1 MADGEWE
8 LEADGTVLVSE
19 GLYTNGVLAEVGTI
33 LGNNQVWLNT
43 NNLPAH
49 THSISNHTHSFSATT
64 STKSLT
70 GEVMNFAVQSSSTG
84 AYGTGIVSRDKT
96 TGAIAYAT
104 EQKNGTNT
112 EYTDILNINASHNH
126 TVSGTTGSSGRGN
139 TGSTGNANPFS
150 IVQPSKVVY
159 RWHRV
164 A

>member
-49 THSISNHTHSFSATT
+49 THSMSSHTHSFSATT

-70 GEVMNFAVQSSSTG
+70 GEVRNYAVQSSGTG
-84 AYGTGIVSRDKT
+84 ALRYR
-96 TGAIAYAT
+96 Y
-104 EQKNGTNT
+104 
-112 EYTDILNINASHNH
+112 
-126 TVSGTTGSSGRGN
+126 
-139 TGSTGNANPFS
+139 
-150 IVQPSKVVY
+150 SK
-159 RWHRV
+159 
-164 A
+164 